1 MTPVSNSALSRAGAD
16 RLDGLLA
23 TKLYIPL
30 PQPGFTSRPRLVV
43 QLEEGLAH
51 GIALVSAPAG
61 FGKTSLVADWAR
73 TTQRTV
79 AWLSLDAGDNDPARF
94 WRHAAAALDR
104 ARAGLAAPIHPLLGP
119 PAPRSLEA
127 LVTILINE
135 LADQSPDGQLV
146 LVLDDYHLIEAQ
158 AVHASVRFLL
168 EHRPPG
174 LGVVLASRS
183 DPPLALA
190 RLRARGQLAELRIAE
205 LRFTADEADA
215 LLAEAL
221 GAGVRL
227 HAAAAAT
234 LAARTEGWAAGL
246 QLAALSMRA
255 HPDVD
260 GFLTTF
266 SGTNRYV
273 LDFLTEEVL
282 ERQPEPLRQSLLDTS
297 ILERLSG
304 ELCDA
309 LTGRGDGQRT
319 LEEIERANLFLVPLD
334 HARRWW
340 RYHQLFADLLRA
352 RLEHEQPDRVAA
364 LHRAAAGWHARHGLA
379 DDAIR
384 HALAAGDTM
393 WAARLIE
400 QHVDALM
407 LRSEGATLER
417 WFAALP
423 TAVVASRPRLLL
435 ARSRLVLLSGNVGP
449 AAAALDAAE
458 QALVD
463 RGRAAD
469 EPFEPSVGRA
479 ASLLAHLPA
488 TIALTH
494 AILAELAGD
503 ADGAFGFASAALAA
517 LDDEAPVLN
526 ALIRGH
532 LAIAEWLRGR
542 LGPAER
548 LLTGVI
554 AQCRAA
560 GEPSLAAWGS
570 YLLGQVQQ
578 AQGRLDAALATYRQ
592 VLADTTA
599 PGQPVLPAAGVG
611 YVGMAEVAY
620 QRGELD
626 EALRLV
632 TDGVTLSRRL
642 AYMPPL
648 AAGLATLAWVRLA
661 TGDAAG
667 ARDAI
672 EEAQQ
677 VAPSTAVVNLLN
689 PVPAR
694 RARLLLAQG
703 DLAAAARLTETL
715 DLSADDAPRYPREA
729 EYLVLARLRLAQGRA
744 DQALGLLERLHAA
757 AAADGRTA
765 SLIEIQALRA
775 LALAAA
781 GETAGALTP
790 LGEAIGLASPRG
802 YVRVFAD
809 EGAPMAALL
818 RHLVAAQRTESGS
831 AAGLPSAYLG
841 RLARAFEREASHPP
855 AIPALVEPLSER
867 ELEVLRL
874 LAAGKPNQAIAADL
888 YVSLSTVKKH
898 VTHVLGKLGVGNRTE
913 ATARA
918 RQLGV
923 LQ

>member
-1 MTPVSNSALSRAGAD
+1 
-16 RLDGLLA
+16 LLA
-23 TKLYIPL
+23 TKLYVPQY
-30 PQPGFTSRPRLVV
+30 QPGFTSRPRLVG
-43 QLEEGLAH
+43 QLEDGLAR
-51 GIALVSAPAG
+51 GVVLVSAPAG
-61 FGKTSLVADWAR
+61 FGKTSLLADWAR
-73 TTQRTV
+73 TGQRPV

-94 WRHAAAALDR
+94 WRHVAAALDR
-104 ARAGLAAPIHPLLGP
+104 ARPSLAARTHPLLGS
-119 PAPRSLEA
+119 PAPRLFEA
-127 LVTILINE
+127 LVTVLINE
-135 LADQSPDGQLV
+135 LVAQSPDGHPV
-146 LVLDDYHLIEAQ
+146 LVLDDYHLIAAET
-158 AVHASVRFLL
+158 VHASVMFLL

-174 LGVVLASRS
+174 LGIVLASRS

-205 LRFTADEADA
+205 LRFTTDEAAD
-215 LLAEAL
+215 LLSEAL
-221 GAGVRL
+221 STDVCLPASTAGE
-227 HAAAAAT
+227 

-246 QLAALSMRA
+246 QLAAISLRA
-255 HPDVD
+255 RPDVD
-260 GFLTTF
+260 DFLATF

-282 ERQPEPLRQSLLDTS
+282 ERQPDSLRQFLLDTS

-309 LTGRGDGQRT
+309 LTGGSDGQRT
-319 LEEIERANLFLVPLD
+319 LAEIERANLFLVPLD
-334 HARRWW
+334 QARRWW

-364 LHRAAAGWHARHGLA
+364 LHRAAAAWHARHGLA
-379 DDAIR
+379 DDAVR
-384 HALAAGDTM
+384 HALAARDAV

-400 QHVDALM
+400 EHVDALM

-417 WFAALP
+417 WLAALP
-423 TAVVASRPRLLL
+423 VAVVASRPRLLL
-435 ARSRLVLLSGNVGP
+435 ARSRLALLAGNVGP

-458 QALVD
+458 QALPSS
-463 RGRAAD
+463 RGTAD
-469 EPFEPSVGRA
+469 EPLEPSVGRA
-479 ASLLAHLPA
+479 SSLLAHVPA
-488 TIALTH
+488 AIALTR

-503 ADGAFGFASAALAA
+503 AEGAFGFASAALAA
-517 LDDEAPVLN
+517 LGDEAPVLA

-542 LGPAER
+542 LEPAER
-548 LLTGVI
+548 LLTDVV

-560 GEPSLAAWGS
+560 DEPSLAAWGS
-570 YLLGQVQQ
+570 HLLGQVQR
-578 AQGRLDAALATYRQ
+578 AEGRLDAAIATYRQ

-599 PGQPVLPAAGVG
+599 ARQPALPAAGVA

-626 EALRLV
+626 AALRLV
-632 TDGVTLSRRL
+632 ADGIACCRQL
-642 AYMPPL
+642 AYTPPL
-648 AAGLATLAWVRLA
+648 AAGLATLAWVRQA
-661 TGDAAG
+661 SGDVAG
-667 ARDAI
+667 ARDAV

-689 PVPAR
+689 PVPAQH
-694 RARLLLAQG
+694 ARLLLAQG
-703 DLAAAARLTETL
+703 DPAAATCLTETL
-715 DLSADDAPRYPREA
+715 GLSADDEPRYPREA

-744 DQALGLLERLHAA
+744 DEALGLLERPHAA

-765 SLIEIQALRA
+765 SLIEIQALRG

-781 GETAGALTP
+781 GETARALAT
-790 LGEAIGLASPRG
+790 LAEALRLASPQS

-809 EGAPMAALL
+809 EGAPMTALL
-818 RHLVAAQRTESGS
+818 RQVVSAQRTETSS
-831 AAGLPSAYLG
+831 AARFPSAYLG
-841 RLARAFEREASHPP
+841 RLARAFEPEAARTP
-855 AIPALVEPLSER
+855 AVPALVEPLSER

-874 LAAGKPNQAIAADL
+874 LAAGKPNQAIAEDL

-898 VTHVLGKLGVGNRTE
+898 VTHVLGKLGVTNRTE